1 MVTPLLGTR
10 FATLSLLMYISI
22 SRPQCHPIKN
32 ALYTWLC
39 IGSALSP
46 IQLVTALVTKLH
58 NRFFRPIC
66 GVGLVLCEYF
76 ILSFVSANDTSDV
89 AFLTAHGIN
98 LFVLDLN
105 LNVDPR
111 APVDIPTILDICPA
125 LTPFTFNADLRI
137 NPTGAVSNTT
147 KLPHPHI
154 STIGLHGLS
163 LWGYR
168 LARIGLLY

>member
-1 MVTPLLGTR
+1 
-10 FATLSLLMYISI
+10 MYISI

-46 IQLVTALVTKLH
+46 IQLVTA
-58 NRFFRPIC
+58 IC

-89 AFLTAHGIN
+89 TFLTAHGIN

-168 LARIGLLY
+168 PARIGLLY